1 MKNEIL
7 YRFRADPKIPPEQY
21 SPLTLAYLGDCVYEL
36 YVRSRLLE
44 RGNAPIYTL
53 HKRATKFV
61 NASAQAEF
69 FCKIEDKLTEK
80 EKDIYRRGRNAK
92 SRPPKNADMID
103 YKMATGLEALLGYL
117 YLSGEEERL
126 CTLLSELGELPSSV

>member
-1 MKNEIL
+1 MTNEIL
-7 YRFRADPKIPPEQY
+7 YHFREKGKTPPEQY

-36 YVRSRLLE
+36 YVRSHLLE
-44 RGNAPIYTL
+44 KGNAPIHTL
-53 HKRATKFV
+53 HKRATKYV

-80 EKDIYRRGRNAK
+80 EKEIYRRGRNAK
-92 SRPPKNADMID
+92 SRPPKNANMTD

-117 YLSGEEERL
+117 YLSEDEARI
-126 CTLLSELGELPSSV
+126 CALLSELEGLNSGV

>member
-1 MKNEIL
+1 MSDIL
-7 YRFRADPKIPPEQY
+7 HGFRIDSKIPPEQY

-36 YVRSRLLE
+36 YVRSHLLQK
-44 RGNAPIYTL
+44 GNAPINVL

-61 NASAQAEF
+61 KASAQAEF

-103 YKMATGLEALLGYL
+103 
-117 YLSGEEERL
+117 
-126 CTLLSELGELPSSV
+126 